1 MKKKTKWSIMAAAL
15 ALVLAA
21 CAVVFLAQKE
31 REQPVKPGNLL
42 ENGDFSAVT
51 DGMPD
56 HWNSRRVV
64 PGGGDGGGRH
74 DGGIGG
80 KRRGER
86 RAL

>member
-56 HWNSRRVV
+56 HWNTGMWVTSA
-64 PGGGDGGGRH
+64 G
-74 DGGIGG
+74 
-80 KRRGER
+80 
-86 RAL
+86 A